1 MSNQQDYLDDQE
13 KFLRGIEKEILEQVR
28 PTLNLAV
35 SMVEALP
42 DDATEEQSAAA
53 LARLNDEIADAIGA
67 ALFTHQRRIAEGAQ
81 AIGGGTIPRMK
92 SPMELMESATI
103 QGESIASNFKKEESD
118 A

>member
-1 MSNQQDYLDDQE
+1 MTEQDYLDGQE
-13 KFLRGIEKEILEQVR
+13 KFLRGVEKEILDQVR

-92 SPMELMESATI
+92 SPAELLQYGTVDSDN
-103 QGESIASNFKKEESD
+103 IANQFERKD
-118 A
+118 Q